1 MTKEYKMKVQA
12 YEYAVRIEE
21 LEGELVHIAN
31 AKGRIKKDVMITK
44 SMIRTSL
51 HRIHNLEMTIKEKEN
66 SSFNLEVRGRDTQF
80 KIDRLKKKQAKA
92 ENTFLDLGAGI

>member
-1 MTKEYKMKVQA
+1 MKVQA

-21 LEGELVHIAN
+21 LEEELVHIAN
-31 AKGRIKKDVMITK
+31 AKDRIKKDVMITK

-51 HRIHNLEMTIKEKEN
+51 QRIHNLEMTIKEKEN

-92 ENTFLDLGAGI
+92 ENTFLDLVAGI

>member
-1 MTKEYKMKVQA
+1 MKVQA

-21 LEGELVHIAN
+21 LEEELVHIAN
-31 AKGRIKKDVMITK
+31 AKDRIKKDVMITK

-51 HRIHNLEMTIKEKEN
+51 QRIHNLEMTIKEKEN

>member
-1 MTKEYKMKVQA
+1 MKVQA

-21 LEGELVHIAN
+21 LEEELVHIAN
-31 AKGRIKKDVMITK
+31 AKDRIRKDIMITK

-51 HRIHNLEMTIKEKEN
+51 NRIHNLEMTIKEKET
-66 SSFNLEVRGRDTQF
+66 SSFNLEVRGRDTQY